1 LFSHFWKKWKGTIKK
16 EFVNNVR
23 PVHWSNIKKG
33 YSAKKKLEL
42 RRGKLTKA
50 KKNKSNISKKFNPN
64 QMELNLGGGK

>member
-1 LFSHFWKKWKGTIKK
+1 M
-16 EFVNNVR
+16 NNVR

-50 KKNKSNISKKFNPN
+50 KKNKKNFSKKFNPN
-64 QMELNLGGGK
+64 QMELDLGGVK